1 MIAHRV
7 RTALNR
13 LPRQQ
18 RIYATRCE
26 PDIKL
31 ATATMADAG
40 ACTDNLCDV
49 YSTRV
54 EDDRLYVTVLDSG
67 NGPQITEKTDPSAI
81 PETVL
86 KYEQHTR
93 KVNAAKRASADVTVE
108 DHLRV
113 IYADDNL
120 VVVDKPSGV
129 LCVPG
134 VNHHSSLLTIVHQQ
148 FAPTIQPID
157 RLVIHRLDMDTSGL
171 VIFGRTLEAVST
183 LHQQFRDRQVTKT
196 YHALVGGHVMANA
209 GRIDLP
215 LQRDHE
221 RPPFM
226 RVSTPRSEQAAAQVV
241 QDLQH
246 HGYKKLMQRKPKA
259 STTEFQVLSREY
271 YNGEPCLPVTRLLLK
286 PITGRTHQLRVHCAA
301 LGHPIVGDPAYGI
314 YGEASPNG
322 GISEVYMDALSPHRA
337 SLELQRQLNT
347 ALPVLSTMCLHAKEL
362 SLKHPMTGEDMTWE
376 APTPF

>member
-1 MIAHRV
+1 
-7 RTALNR
+7 
-13 LPRQQ
+13 
-18 RIYATRCE
+18 
-26 PDIKL
+26 
-31 ATATMADAG
+31 MA
-40 ACTDNLCDV
+40 NELCDV
-49 YSTRV
+49 YSTRI
-54 EDDRLYVTVLDSG
+54 EGDRLYVTVQDSG
-67 NGPQITEKTDPSAI
+67 CGPQITEKTDTSAI

-93 KVNAAKRASADVTVE
+93 KVNAAKRASADVTEE

-113 IYADDNL
+113 IYVDDHL

-134 VNHHSSLLTIVHQQ
+134 VNHHSSLLTIVHEK
-148 FAPTIQPID
+148 FAPTILPMD
-157 RLVIHRLDMDTSGL
+157 RIVVHRLDMDTSGL
-171 VIFGRTLEAVST
+171 VIFGRTMEAVSK
-183 LHQQFRDRQVTKT
+183 LHQQFRDRQVEKS
-196 YHALVGGHVMANA
+196 YQALVCGHIMANA
-209 GRIDLP
+209 GTIDLP

-226 RVSTPRSEQAAAQVV
+226 RVSTPRSEQAAAQAV

-246 HGYKKLMQRKPKA
+246 FGYKKLMQRKPKSSA
-259 STTEFQVLSREY
+259 TEFQVLSREY
-271 YNGEPCLPVTRLLLK
+271 YIGEQCLPVTRVALK

-322 GISEVYMDALSPHRA
+322 GILEAYMDSLSPNRA
-337 SLELQRQLNT
+337 SLELQRQLNA
-347 ALPVLSTMCLHAKEL
+347 ALPLVSTMCLHAKEL
-362 SLKHPMTGEDMTWE
+362 SLMHPLTREDMTWE